1 MNPNN
6 NLYNDYARFSLRY
19 LDTVNQIMRQ
29 LDLVN
34 RNFYQIATRN
44 YRYGPYSNR
53 YSTRYTNPDNIWTTP
68 LNINTN
74 TNPTMQN
81 WATNFLNNTFWNNVV
96 VYPTQTEIENATS
109 QVALSDLPPGTI
121 SCPITMERFT
131 ENTEILR
138 INHCGHV
145 FTRDAILRWF
155 RNHVNCPV
163 CRHDIR
169 TQTQGATASERAQRG
184 EENEEDEENE
194 TNAVPNAGS
203 NTAPNRVPNTAP
215 NAAPNAGSNAG
226 SNTAPNA
233 DPNVNHQVYQFD
245 FTIDSPDMMTN
256 IINGLSNLTLSNDLT
271 NNLANTINN
280 NLNSTN
286 NSLRNRYNPSRYNSG
301 SGSNPNNTDH
311 V

>member
-1 MNPNN
+1 MNPNH

-44 YRYGPYSNR
+44 YRYGSNTTNR
-53 YSTRYTNPDNIWTTP
+53 YSRRYTNPDNIWTSP

-81 WATNFLNNTFWNNVV
+81 WAANFLNNTFWNNVV

-169 TQTQGATASERAQRG
+169 TQAQGAAANTHQQ
-184 EENEEDEENE
+184 NDE
-194 TNAVPNAGS
+194 TNAES
-203 NTAPNRVPNTAP
+203 
-215 NAAPNAGSNAG
+215 NAASNA
-226 SNTAPNA
+226 N
-233 DPNVNHQVYQFD
+233 PNVHHQVYQFD
-245 FTIDSPDMMTN
+245 FTLDTPDMMTN
-256 IINGLSNLTLSNDLT
+256 IINGLSNLNLGNDLT

-280 NLNSTN
+280 SFNSTN
-286 NSLRNRYNPSRYNSG
+286 NGLRNRYNPSRYNSG
-301 SGSNPNNTDH
+301 SGPNNTDQ

>member
-169 TQTQGATASERAQRG
+169 TQAQGATASERVQRG

-203 NTAPNRVPNTAP
+203 
-215 NAAPNAGSNAG
+215 
-226 SNTAPNA
+226 NA

-256 IINGLSNLTLSNDLT
+256 IINGLSNLSLSNDLT

-280 NLNSTN
+280 SFNSTN
-286 NSLRNRYNPSRYNSG
+286 NGLRNRYNPSRYNSG
-301 SGSNPNNTDH
+301 SGSGPNNADR